1 MTRPNV
7 LARGTNCTT
16 SCQSSVSGKI
26 EKKKRLNDFNL
37 IKNLILLLIWKSEI
51 CQKDKQEKNL
61 KKWS

>member
-1 MTRPNV
+1 MSWQE
-7 LARGTNCTT
+7 ARTV
-16 SCQSSVSGKI
+16 QHPVRVVFQEKI
-26 EKKKRLNDFNL
+26 EKKIKRLNDFNL